1 MILATV
7 FALNWLTARAGNVCR
22 GFDASWSRPEPTVL
36 ARDGVWLDAAVRAE
50 DLDEGDLAAAL
61 RQHGL
66 ERVEDTRLVVLE
78 QDGSVSVVSKETDG
92 EALRRRRRPARR
104 L

>member
-1 MILATV
+1 
-7 FALNWLTARAGNVCR
+7 
-22 GFDASWSRPEPTVL
+22 
-36 ARDGVWLDAAVRAE
+36 VWLDAAVRAE
-50 DLDEGDLAAAL
+50 DLDEDDLAAAL

-66 ERVEDTRLVVLE
+66 DRVEDTRLVVLE
-78 QDGSVSVVSKETDG
+78 QDGSVSVVSKETDS